1 MNYKKR
7 YDFTTCYSF
16 RNSYAQNLVIKSLEK
31 IKKISNEDIEINYKN
46 KEKRKM
52 EKFIQNNK
60 FNLII
65 LGIVLAFILLLSC
78 VLISNYNSVIKLEE
92 EINESIGNIEVSQKR
107 RMDLIPNYVDSVQD
121 YKNFEKETLQE
132 ITKARSQAS
141 DGNVKEAEKTLS
153 VVVEKY
159 PDLKSSDLYK
169 NLQYELATTENDIA
183 SYRKIYNEDVK
194 EYNRKIKSFPTNI
207 ILNIIGYENKEF
219 EFTKYENNSADPPT
233 NLFE

>member
-1 MNYKKR
+1 
-7 YDFTTCYSF
+7 
-16 RNSYAQNLVIKSLEK
+16 
-31 IKKISNEDIEINYKN
+31 
-46 KEKRKM
+46 M
-52 EKFIQNNK
+52 EKFIQKNK

-78 VLISNYNSVIKLEE
+78 VFISNYNSVIKLEE

-107 RMDLIPNYVDSVQD
+107 RIDLIPNYVESIQD
-121 YKNFEKETLQE
+121 YKKFEKETLQE

-159 PDLKSSDLYK
+159 PDLKSNALYK

-194 EYNRKIKSFPTNI
+194 EYNRKTKSFPTNI
-207 ILNIIGYENKEF
+207 ILNITGYKNKKF
-219 EFTKYENNSADPPT
+219 EFTKYENNSTDSPT